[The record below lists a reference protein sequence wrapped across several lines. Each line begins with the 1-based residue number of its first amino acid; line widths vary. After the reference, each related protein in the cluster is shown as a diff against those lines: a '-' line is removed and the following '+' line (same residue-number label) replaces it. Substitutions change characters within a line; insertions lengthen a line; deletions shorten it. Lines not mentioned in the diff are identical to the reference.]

1 VDQLSL
7 GQYSLVYNAFSFVI
21 AAMAAATVFLFISRS
36 QVSYHYKTAV
46 TVSGLVTLI
55 ACYHYFRIFN
65 SWDEAYTVLN
75 GVVTTTGK
83 PFNDAYRYV
92 DWLLTVPLLVTELIM
107 VMRLSGNEG
116 TKKATRLAA
125 LAVIMVVLGYPGEI
139 SNVAST
145 RWLWWC
151 LSMIPFLIIQFEL

>member
-55 ACYHYFRIFN
+55 ACYQ
-65 SWDEAYTVLN
+65 
-75 GVVTTTGK
+75 
-83 PFNDAYRYV
+83 P
-92 DWLLTVPLLVTELIM
+92 
-107 VMRLSGNEG
+107 
-116 TKKATRLAA
+116 
-125 LAVIMVVLGYPGEI
+125 
-139 SNVAST
+139 
-145 RWLWWC
+145 
-151 LSMIPFLIIQFEL
+151 IPS